1 MPQYAALVE
10 YDGTAYYGFQ
20 RQRADQPTIQSK
32 LEQALS
38 QITQKSVTVT
48 GAGRTDSGVHAL
60 GQVICFTIEWRHDT
74 AALIRALNVNL
85 PDDIAILQLKE
96 VPSPFHPRYDTWR
109 RAYRYRIYNATTRSP
124 MRQRYSWHVS
134 SRLHMEPMN
143 EAAQMLVGVH
153 DFATFGQPPQGEN
166 SVREVFAARWTQQD
180 DYLVFFVEAN
190 AFLYRM
196 VRSIVGTLKLVGDG
210 SWTVDDCVAALQA
223 QNRDKAGQTAPPQG
237 LFLVSV
243 TYKNLKFEVG
253 EETS

>member
-60 GQVICFTIEWRHDT
+60 GQVICFTIEWQHDT

-96 VPSPFHPRYDTWR
+96 VPSPFHPRYDARR

-124 MRQRYSWHVS
+124 MRRRYCWHVS
-134 SRLHMEPMN
+134 SR
-143 EAAQMLVGVH
+143 
-153 DFATFGQPPQGEN
+153 DRK
-166 SVREVFAARWTQQD
+166 SVV
-180 DYLVFFVEAN
+180 
-190 AFLYRM
+190 
-196 VRSIVGTLKLVGDG
+196 
-210 SWTVDDCVAALQA
+210 
-223 QNRDKAGQTAPPQG
+223 
-237 LFLVSV
+237 
-243 TYKNLKFEVG
+243 
-253 EETS
+253 